1 MSQETPRKIA
11 VVTDSTAYIPRP
23 LLEDND
29 IHVIPVVLVMGSQT
43 WRDGVDIEPPAFYE
57 LLRTSSDFPTT
68 SQPNVSTFEQL
79 FVELAKE
86 ADGIVT
92 LVVTSKLSGT
102 YDSAMAAAANLPHIP
117 IEVIDSLGVSMTL
130 GFPVLAAAKAAA
142 AGGDLQ
148 TVADAAQAVMDK
160 THLYF
165 VVDTLEYLRRGGRIG
180 AAAWLLGSALNLK
193 PILTFKDGA
202 IVPLTKVRTR
212 KKAMEM
218 LYRILDEHL
227 AGEDKVHMA
236 VINVAAPEEAAALR
250 DRLLAR
256 FHPVEMVETECSPA
270 IGAHAGPGTVGVVFY
285 AE

>member
-1 MSQETPRKIA
+1 MNQKTPRKIA
-11 VVTDSTAYIPRP
+11 IVTDSTAYMPRH
-23 LLEDND
+23 LLEEHD
-29 IHVIPVVLVMGSQT
+29 IHVVPVVLVMDGKA

-57 LLRTSSDFPTT
+57 LLRTSSEFPTT
-68 SQPNVSTFEQL
+68 SQPNAAAFEQL
-79 FVELAKE
+79 FVELAKVAE
-86 ADGIVT
+86 GILT

-102 YDSAMAAAANLPHIP
+102 YDSAMAAAANLPDIP
-117 IEVIDSLGVSMTL
+117 IEVIDSQGVSMMM
-130 GFPVLAAAKAAA
+130 GFPLIAAAKAAD

-148 TVADAAQAVMDK
+148 TVADAARALLGK

-193 PILTFKDGA
+193 PILTFKDGV

-218 LYRILDEHL
+218 LYSLLDEQL
-227 AGEDKVHMA
+227 TETDKVHMA
-236 VINVAAPEEAAALR
+236 VINVAAPEEAAELR
-250 DRLLAR
+250 DRLVER

-270 IGAHAGPGTVGVVFY
+270 IGAHGGPGTVGVVFY
-285 AE
+285 VE